1 MIVAVEHH
9 SGEFGGVLLIGLAH
23 GDGRWRA
30 GHGGHADFLPLIH
43 PGGGFG
49 ALAIDA
55 DLPAAQHFLQRALGE
70 SGVVP
75 LEPAVEP
82 CAGIAGF
89 DGNGED
95 SHRRSIGQDTA
106 KGTRS
111 LLRRGIASTLLTWR
125 TAQMQRISRRAAAL
139 GLAMASPALA
149 QWAPAR
155 SIRLI
160 APYPPGGG
168 VDTTSRLMAGPMAAL
183 LGQPVVVENRAGAGG
198 SLGAAELA
206 RSAPDGLTVMVDALA
221 HTVNPALIRN
231 LPFDYATAFTP
242 ITQLAVLP
250 QILIVPNA
258 LPVRD
263 LAGFIAYFQARPG
276 AAYGSSGN
284 ATAAH
289 MASALLLGRAGLR
302 MEHVPYRGGT
312 AALPDVIAGNVNFIF
327 GTVSSSLQLVREGRV
342 RALGVSTARRIP
354 SLPDVPTIAEQ
365 GFAGFEL
372 NEWNGFW
379 APAGCRRRWRPGC
392 MRRRC
397 MPWRMRVCCRGLRR
411 WGRLRWAILRLNSP
425 PGLRPSGR

>member
-1 MIVAVEHH
+1 MITRRSLPLLAMPLIAQAQARPVRVIVA
-9 SGEFGGVLLIGLAH
+9 FA
-23 GDGRWRA
+23 
-30 GHGGHADFLPLIH
+30 
-43 PGGGFG
+43 PGGQSDTVMR
-49 ALAIDA
+49 L
-55 DLPAAQHFLQRALGE
+55 LQ
-70 SGVVP
+70 P
-75 LEPAVEP
+75 
-82 CAGIAGF
+82 
-89 DGNGED
+89 
-95 SHRRSIGQDTA
+95 
-106 KGTRS
+106 K
-111 LLRRGIASTLLTWR
+111 
-125 TAQMQRISRRAAAL
+125 
-139 GLAMASPALA
+139 MAEA
-149 QWAPAR
+149 
-155 SIRLI
+155 
-160 APYPPGGG
+160 
-168 VDTTSRLMAGPMAAL
+168 

-206 RSAPDGLTVMVDALA
+206 RSAADGLTVMVDALA

-379 APAGCRRRWRPGC
+379 APAGLPAA
-392 MRRRC
+392 
-397 MPWRMRVCCRGLRR
+397 VAA
-411 WGRLRWAILRLNSP
+411 RLHEAALHALADASLLSRFEALGAIAVGNPAAEFAAWVAAQRALMAQLVREARIEA
-425 PGLRPSGR
+425 G

>member
-1 MIVAVEHH
+1 
-9 SGEFGGVLLIGLAH
+9 
-23 GDGRWRA
+23 
-30 GHGGHADFLPLIH
+30 
-43 PGGGFG
+43 
-49 ALAIDA
+49 
-55 DLPAAQHFLQRALGE
+55 
-70 SGVVP
+70 
-75 LEPAVEP
+75 
-82 CAGIAGF
+82 
-89 DGNGED
+89 
-95 SHRRSIGQDTA
+95 
-106 KGTRS
+106 
-111 LLRRGIASTLLTWR
+111 
-125 TAQMQRISRRAAAL
+125 MQRISRRAAAL

-372 NEWNGFW
+372 NEWTGFW
-379 APAGCRRRWRPGC
+379 APAGLPAA
-392 MRRRC
+392 
-397 MPWRMRVCCRGLRR
+397 VAA
-411 WGRLRWAILRLNSP
+411 RLHEAALHALADASLLSRFEALGAIAVGNPAAEFAAWVAAQRALMAQLVREARIEA
-425 PGLRPSGR
+425 G